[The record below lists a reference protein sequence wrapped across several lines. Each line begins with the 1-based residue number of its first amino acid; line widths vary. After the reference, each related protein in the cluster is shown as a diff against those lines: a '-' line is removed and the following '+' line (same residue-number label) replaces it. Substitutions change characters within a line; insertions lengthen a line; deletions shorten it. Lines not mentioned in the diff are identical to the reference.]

1 MAIFNSYVKLP
12 EGTYHYLLVLFFA
25 RLSENLRQ
33 WIQKPLQ
40 GGTRQLRAEEWKYI
54 YILLFLSIHI
64 LLVAWTVDQHIPAS
78 RFWNAQCSELLP
90 CICCFIGNAHTQMDA
105 ADLHGHGSNCFTR
118 PTPWSCIFRIFC
130 FGFVAPTIFSHI
142 TCNSKGTSTL
152 LIRTSA
158 GRTKWKVVRY
168 SWINSTFWTLDISGS
183 LVFRHCLDMI
193 RSGEAYTSWTP
204 KGLHVCWVCW
214 NSTCVLL
221 QSRFGS
227 LFHGLAMPLSTF
239 PSFPGTAARSER
251 MWTLSV
257 NIVPKSFPV
266 SLTLGQKSAEL
277 VWIGASES
285 AREHV

>member
-1 MAIFNSYVKLP
+1 MNS
-12 EGTYHYLLVLFFA
+12 ETIA
-25 RLSENLRQ
+25 RPHEATQS
-33 WIQKPLQ
+33 
-40 GGTRQLRAEEWKYI
+40 GGMKKNIYI

-78 RFWNAQCSELLP
+78 RFWNVQCSELLP
-90 CICCFIGNAHTQMDA
+90 CICCFIGNAHTHRWTQRIYMGMGQIA
-105 ADLHGHGSNCFTR
+105 SQ

-152 LIRTSA
+152 LIRTSV

-193 RSGEAYTSWTP
+193 RSGEALLPGWTP

-227 LFHGLAMPLSTF
+227 LFHGLAMP
-239 PSFPGTAARSER
+239 
-251 MWTLSV
+251 
-257 NIVPKSFPV
+257 PKYLPI
-266 SLTLGQKSAEL
+266 LPRHCGQKREDVDAFRQYCSEVISGVSDARPEKCG
-277 VWIGASES
+277 IGMNWCIRKCTW
-285 AREHV
+285 ARVKH

>member
-1 MAIFNSYVKLP
+1 M
-12 EGTYHYLLVLFFA
+12 
-25 RLSENLRQ
+25 
-33 WIQKPLQ
+33 
-40 GGTRQLRAEEWKYI
+40 
-54 YILLFLSIHI
+54 
-64 LLVAWTVDQHIPAS
+64 LLVAWTIDQHIPAS
-78 RFWNAQCSELLP
+78 RFWNVQCSELLP

-152 LIRTSA
+152 LIRISV

-193 RSGEAYTSWTP
+193 RSGEALLPGWTS

-227 LFHGLAMPLSTF
+227 LFHGLAMPPIPSHPSQALRPEARGCGRF
-239 PSFPGTAARSER
+239 PSILFRSHLGCLWRLARKVQN
-251 MWTLSV
+251 WY
-257 NIVPKSFPV
+257 
-266 SLTLGQKSAEL
+266 EL
-277 VWIGASES
+277 VHQKVHVSTCKALALKCHFEWNPSSALHHQCSTLCAGWIWILHIWRWAVSVLGDC
-285 AREHV
+285 